1 MTPNLSKCWKLNAGD
16 KMLEML
22 AAAIHAIA
30 KKMHDAGDE
39 MSHRLCNLHSPSGG
53 VTSSIQVMEAA
64 THRTYL
70 PLSVSFD
77 TRFSS
82 AKHKQLS
89 AWFQH

>member
-1 MTPNLSKCWKLNAGD
+1 MTSNLSKCWKLNAGD

-53 VTSSIQVMEAA
+53 GHQLYTGDGSRNSS
-64 THRTYL
+64 HL
-70 PLSVSFD
+70 PFPQRVF
-77 TRFSS
+77 
-82 AKHKQLS
+82 
-89 AWFQH
+89 